1 MFKTIEELAMTQYA
15 LRLPESLY
23 RSAQQMAAR
32 DSVSLNQFIA
42 LAVAEKVSTL
52 RSAEFFAEKARL
64 ADMAAFDRILNA
76 VPDVAPRAGDELQ
89 P

>member
-1 MFKTIEELAMTQYA
+1 MTQYA

-23 RSAQQMAAR
+23 RGAQQMAAR

-42 LAVAEKVSTL
+42 IAVAEKVSTL
-52 RSAEFFAEKARL
+52 RSADFFAEKAKL
-64 ADMAAFDRILNA
+64 ADLAAFDRILAA
-76 VPDVAPRAGDELQ
+76 VPDRPPVVDDELL

>member
-1 MFKTIEELAMTQYA
+1 MTQYA

-52 RSAEFFAEKARL
+52 RSAEFFAGKARL
-64 ADMAAFDRILNA
+64 ADMAEFDRILDA
-76 VPDVAPRAGDELQ
+76 VPDVAPREGDELQ